1 MAGGVPKSEGEP
13 VEMTASS
20 AAHRIHAARKQ
31 ILNAV
36 KPCEE
41 TYGLF
46 PCSSSL
52 SGSIFLTGAYGFLL
66 LKGANLISDGSE
78 LLLEV
83 LDPGLIGGLVLPILG
98 ALPDSAMI
106 VMSGL
111 GGTVQQA
118 NEQVA
123 VGIGTLA
130 GSTIMLLSIAWGGS
144 LWVGRCDLDA
154 RGLARDRKLSKERE
168 FDFFRTGVTTDE
180 ATPYNAYIM
189 MVSAFLYLSP
199 QIPAFLGR
207 AHDPFAAL
215 VGGILCSIG
224 LGCYCAYQVIVPELQ
239 KRKKAAAHNKFVRAN
254 AIKCAMTVA
263 SAVGG
268 NALLDAS
275 GGINQDT
282 LRKIFVKFDVECNG
296 TLDKDEFRKM
306 MVILSLSLSIQ
317 AILSSSERICI
328 NISIYN
334 MYLCI

>member
-1 MAGGVPKSEGEP
+1 
-13 VEMTASS
+13 
-20 AAHRIHAARKQ
+20 
-31 ILNAV
+31 
-36 KPCEE
+36 
-41 TYGLF
+41 
-46 PCSSSL
+46 
-52 SGSIFLTGAYGFLL
+52 
-66 LKGANLISDGSE
+66 
-78 LLLEV
+78 
-83 LDPGLIGGLVLPILG
+83 
-98 ALPDSAMI
+98 
-106 VMSGL
+106 
-111 GGTVQQA
+111 
-118 NEQVA
+118 
-123 VGIGTLA
+123 
-130 GSTIMLLSIAWGGS
+130 
-144 LWVGRCDLDA
+144 
-154 RGLARDRKLSKERE
+154 
-168 FDFFRTGVTTDE
+168 
-180 ATPYNAYIM
+180 M

-306 MVILSLSLSIQ
+306 MVILYLSLYTGLYLYLSICLYLSLYLSIQ

-328 NISIYN
+328 YI
-334 MYLCI
+334 